1 MDSSDNMV
9 NHTMEALALNDGAAP
24 EGSPGRGDVLPV
36 DMLRIRQQMSNQC
49 FEMAAQLQAELKRLT
64 QEKMKEMEEL
74 MSKKEQPDDPDA
86 EKYRAALEKGQAN
99 LEKYKKMVIMTQNV
113 LRGILLAFKVNWLDD
128 PRLRDI
134 TRRIYFQDLFQT
146 WAFWIFIAIQPI
158 KMPKVKAEKKS
169 RQHQE
174 VKNQGIMFNTGIGQ
188 HILKNPLVVNGI
200 IEKAALRPTDVVLEV
215 GPGTGNMTVKL
226 LEKAKKVVACEL
238 DCRLVA
244 ELQKRVQCTC
254 AVLMFQRE
262 FAMRL
267 VAKPGDKLY
276 CRLSINT
283 QLLARVDH
291 LMKVGK
297 NNFRPPPKVESSVVR
312 IEPKNPP
319 PPVNFQEWDGLVRI
333 AFVRKN
339 KTLSAAFKSAA
350 VEQLL
355 EKNYRI
361 HCSVHNVE
369 VPPDFSI
376 SKKIESV
383 LQEADFSEKR
393 ARSMDI
399 DDFMVLLH
407 AFNSAGIHFS

>member
-1 MDSSDNMV
+1 
-9 NHTMEALALNDGAAP
+9 
-24 EGSPGRGDVLPV
+24 
-36 DMLRIRQQMSNQC
+36 
-49 FEMAAQLQAELKRLT
+49 
-64 QEKMKEMEEL
+64 
-74 MSKKEQPDDPDA
+74 
-86 EKYRAALEKGQAN
+86 
-99 LEKYKKMVIMTQNV
+99 
-113 LRGILLAFKVNWLDD
+113 
-128 PRLRDI
+128 
-134 TRRIYFQDLFQT
+134 
-146 WAFWIFIAIQPI
+146 
-158 KMPKVKAEKKS
+158 MPKVKAEKKS

-174 VKNQGIMFNTGIGQ
+174 VKNQGIMFNTGMGQ
-188 HILKNPLVVNGI
+188 HILKNPLIVNGI

-244 ELQKRVQCTC
+244 ELQKRVQCTPMQTKLQILVGD
-254 AVLMFQRE
+254 VLKTDLFRHRLSSKFLTGIFRE

-267 VAKPGDKLY
+267 VAKPGDKLF

-339 KTLSAAFKSAA
+339 KTLNAAFKSTA

-369 VPPDFSI
+369 IPADFSI

-383 LQEADFSEKR
+383 LQEAEFSEKR
-393 ARSMDI
+393 ARSMDT

>member
-1 MDSSDNMV
+1 
-9 NHTMEALALNDGAAP
+9 
-24 EGSPGRGDVLPV
+24 
-36 DMLRIRQQMSNQC
+36 
-49 FEMAAQLQAELKRLT
+49 
-64 QEKMKEMEEL
+64 
-74 MSKKEQPDDPDA
+74 
-86 EKYRAALEKGQAN
+86 
-99 LEKYKKMVIMTQNV
+99 
-113 LRGILLAFKVNWLDD
+113 
-128 PRLRDI
+128 
-134 TRRIYFQDLFQT
+134 
-146 WAFWIFIAIQPI
+146 
-158 KMPKVKAEKKS
+158 MPKVKAEKKS

-174 VKNQGIMFNTGIGQ
+174 VKSQGIMFNTGIGQ

-238 DCRLVA
+238 DTRLVA
-244 ELQKRVQCTC
+244 ELQKRVQCTPMQTKLQILVGDVLKTELPFFDVCVANLPYQISSPFVFKLLLHRPFFRC

-319 PPVNFQEWDGLVRI
+319 PPINFQEWDGLVRI

-355 EKNYRI
+355 DKNYRI
-361 HCSVHNVE
+361 HCSMHNIE
-369 VPPDFSI
+369 VPQDFSI
-376 SKKIESV
+376 TQKLESV
-383 LQEADFSEKR
+383 LQEAQFSEKR